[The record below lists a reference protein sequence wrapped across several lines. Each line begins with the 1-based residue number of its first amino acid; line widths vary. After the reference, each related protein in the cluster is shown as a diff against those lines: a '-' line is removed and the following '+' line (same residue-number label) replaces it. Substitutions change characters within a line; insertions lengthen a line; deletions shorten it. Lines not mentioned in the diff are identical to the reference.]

1 MARRTVFRS
10 VLLFLLLV
18 IGSLAQSH
26 GQALYTRH
34 QCAELI
40 RRRTNA
46 LNNDQD
52 QLLVDASREFL
63 GYCEGIDGQDG
74 DASALGDLGLGLN
87 DLKQY
92 DDAVPVLRRC
102 AALAP
107 NYAPCW
113 YELGRALLFL
123 GKIQEAKECT
133 EKVVEIGGTTELNAT
148 LVRKAKQ
155 RLAMLDEMLAPAPT
169 PEPNPDST
177 REAQHSFGTGFFV
190 THDGYLL
197 TNNHVVANC
206 KTITT
211 RDGKPLRVI
220 SRNTRSDLALLKADT
235 APASFAIFRGGPA
248 PKLGDAVVA
257 FGFPLP
263 ALLSSEG
270 NLSTGV
276 LSAMSGIQDDIRF
289 VQISAPV
296 QPGNSG
302 GPLLDSSGH
311 IIGIVV
317 AKLDAL
323 NVARITGDVPQNVN
337 FAVSWT
343 EVRAFLDEE
352 GIKYSKAPSLHTLAT
367 SNIADAASHISV
379 AIDCIE

>member
-1 MARRTVFRS
+1 
-10 VLLFLLLV
+10 
-18 IGSLAQSH
+18 
-26 GQALYTRH
+26 
-34 QCAELI
+34 
-40 RRRTNA
+40 
-46 LNNDQD
+46 
-52 QLLVDASREFL
+52 
-63 GYCEGIDGQDG
+63 
-74 DASALGDLGLGLN
+74 
-87 DLKQY
+87 
-92 DDAVPVLRRC
+92 
-102 AALAP
+102 
-107 NYAPCW
+107 
-113 YELGRALLFL
+113 
-123 GKIQEAKECT
+123 
-133 EKVVEIGGTTELNAT
+133 
-148 LVRKAKQ
+148 
-155 RLAMLDEMLAPAPT
+155 MLAPAPT

-190 THDGYLL
+190 THDGHLL

-235 APASFAIFRGGPA
+235 PPPSVAIFRGGPA

-367 SNIADAASHISV
+367 SSIADAASHISV

>member
-1 MARRTVFRS
+1 MARRKVCPS

-18 IGSLAQSH
+18 VGSLAQSY

-34 QCAELI
+34 QCAELLN
-40 RRRTNA
+40 RRTNA

-63 GYCEGIDGQDG
+63 GYCKGIAGQDG
-74 DASALGDLGLGLN
+74 DAIALGDLGLGLN

-102 AALAP
+102 AALSP
-107 NYAPCW
+107 NYTPCW

-133 EKVVEIGGTTELNAT
+133 EEVVKIGGTTDLNAM
-148 LVRKAKQ
+148 LVKKAKQ
-155 RLAMLDEMLAPAPT
+155 RLAMIDEMLAPAPA

-190 THDGYLL
+190 TRDGHLL

-206 KTITT
+206 TTITT
-211 RDGKPLRVI
+211 RDGKPLQLV
-220 SRNTRSDLALLKADT
+220 SKNVRSDLALLKADT
-235 APASFAIFRGGPA
+235 VPISVAVFRGGVA
-248 PKLGDAVVA
+248 PKLGEGVVA

-263 ALLSSEG
+263 GLLSSEG
-270 NLSTGV
+270 NVSTGI
-276 LSAMSGIQDDIRF
+276 LSAMSGIRNDVRF
-289 VQISAPV
+289 VQISAPT

-311 IIGIVV
+311 VIGVVV

-323 NVARITGDVPQNVN
+323 NVAKITGDVPQNVN
-337 FAVSWT
+337 FAVPLS
-343 EVRAFLDEE
+343 EVRAFLNEE
-352 GIKYSKAPSLHTLAT
+352 GISYRKEPSARPLRT
-367 SNIADAASHISV
+367 STIADGATRISV
-379 AIDCIE
+379 AIDCTE